1 MATLLLMGMGTV
13 VLFLFAV
20 VLIIGG
26 ILVARMRQPDMV
38 GERLNQYTER
48 VMTLEELELQQPFH
62 ERVLIPA
69 TKSILATLGR
79 YGPRQSAERL
89 QLNLQMAGNPFGVT
103 PVMFVGLRVVLAVG
117 LGGITGVLTF
127 RTMDLPQALWY
138 SGVAF
143 ALGYMLPVLLLGRQ
157 ITARK
162 KAITK
167 ALPDA
172 LDLLCIS
179 VEAGLAFDLALQRVA
194 DKWDDELSREFRRV
208 LKDMRLGRSR
218 REALKDLADRTG
230 VDDVRTFTSAV
241 IQADQLG
248 VSMSKILRI
257 QSDQMRVRRRQ
268 RAEELAQQAP
278 IKMLFPMVFLIFP
291 ALFVVILGP
300 AVPRMVS
307 SFGGL

>member
-1 MATLLLMGMGTV
+1 MATLVVVGFFLLLGVG
-13 VLFLFAV
+13 
-20 VLIIGG
+20 LIGVS
-26 ILVARMRQPDMV
+26 LVRLRQPDVV

-48 VMTLEELELQQPFH
+48 AMTLEELELQQPFH
-62 ERVLIPA
+62 ERVIIPA
-69 TKSILATLGR
+69 AKSILATLGK
-79 YGPRQSAERL
+79 YGPKQSAERL
-89 QLNLQMAGNPFGVT
+89 RLNLQMAGNPGGIT
-103 PVMFVGLRVVLAVG
+103 PAMFVGLRVVLALV
-117 LGGITGVLTF
+117 LGVIISVLTL
-127 RTMDLPQALWY
+127 RTMAPPQALLY
-138 SGVAF
+138 SAVGF
-143 ALGYMLPVLLLGRQ
+143 ALGYMLPVMWLGRR

-194 DKWDDELSREFRRV
+194 DKWDDELSREFKRV
-208 LKDMRLGRSR
+208 LTDMRLGRTR

-230 VDDVRTFTSAV
+230 VDDVQTFTAAV

-300 AVPRMVS
+300 AVPRIIS

>member
-1 MATLLLMGMGTV
+1 MATLMIIVVAAILILLLGV
-13 VLFLFAV
+13 S
-20 VLIIGG
+20 LIGVS
-26 ILVARMRQPDMV
+26 LVRMRQPDVV
-38 GERLNQYTER
+38 GERLKQYTER
-48 VMTLEELELQQPFH
+48 ALTLEELELQQPFH
-62 ERVLIPA
+62 ERVLVPA
-69 TKSILATLGR
+69 AKSILATLGK
-79 YGPRQSAERL
+79 YGPKQSAERL
-89 QLNLQMAGNPFGVT
+89 RLNLQMAGNPGGIT
-103 PVMFVGLRVVLAVG
+103 PLMFVGLRVVLALV
-117 LGGITGVLTF
+117 LGVIISVLTS
-127 RTMDLPQALWY
+127 RTMELPQALLY
-138 SGVAF
+138 SAVGF
-143 ALGYMLPVLLLGRQ
+143 ALGYMLPVMWLGRR
-157 ITARK
+157 IAARK

-208 LKDMRLGRSR
+208 LKDMQLGRSR

-230 VDDVRTFTSAV
+230 VDDVQTFTAAV

-300 AVPRMVS
+300 AVPRIFS
-307 SFGGL
+307 SFSGL

>member
-1 MATLLLMGMGTV
+1 MATLMIIVVAAILLLGV
-13 VLFLFAV
+13 S
-20 VLIIGG
+20 LIGVS
-26 ILVARMRQPDMV
+26 LVRMRQPDV
-38 GERLNQYTER
+38 IGQRLNQYTER
-48 VMTLEELELQQPFH
+48 ALTLEELELQQPFH
-62 ERVLIPA
+62 ERVLLPA
-69 TKSILATLGR
+69 AKSILATLGK
-79 YGPRQSAERL
+79 YGPKQSAERL
-89 QLNLQMAGNPFGVT
+89 RLNLQMAGNPGGIT
-103 PVMFVGLRVVLAVG
+103 PLMFVGLRVVLALV
-117 LGGITGVLTF
+117 LGVIISVLTL
-127 RTMDLPQALWY
+127 RTMELPQALLY
-138 SGVAF
+138 SVVGF
-143 ALGYMLPVLLLGRQ
+143 ALGYMLPVMWLGRR
-157 ITARK
+157 IAARK

-208 LKDMRLGRSR
+208 LKDMQLGRSR

-230 VDDVRTFTSAV
+230 VDDVQTFTAAV

-300 AVPRMVS
+300 AVPRIFS
-307 SFGGL
+307 SFSGL